1 MNENRKKVF
10 IYVYSSNDPVSSNMK
25 AARVSDVAKHNVVN
39 REKRNPN
46 LYF

>member
-1 MNENRKKVF
+1 MNEDRKKVF
-10 IYVYSSNDPVSSNMK
+10 IYVYSSNDPVSSNMEAVTVPDVVIHS
-25 AARVSDVAKHNVVN
+25 AAN

>member
-1 MNENRKKVF
+1 MNRSRKRVF
-10 IYVYSSNDPVSSNMK
+10 IYVYSSNDPVSSHMK
-25 AARVSDVAKHNVVN
+25 AARVSDVAIHNVVS